1 MVRIKSKRIDKM
13 TDLEKKIHKEVK
25 EQLEELTEI
34 ARSYKT
40 KGSYLSLVAET
51 SVGYVILVYSKRTD
65 RIIKIEYDLWI
76 SDDQT
81 ERKEIKL

>member
-1 MVRIKSKRIDKM
+1 M